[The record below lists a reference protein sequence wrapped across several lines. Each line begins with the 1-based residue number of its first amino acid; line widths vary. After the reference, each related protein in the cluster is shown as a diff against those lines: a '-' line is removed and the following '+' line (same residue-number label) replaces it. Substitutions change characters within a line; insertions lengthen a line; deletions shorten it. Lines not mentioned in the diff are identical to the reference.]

1 MHENNMFRRSGF
13 PVRWW
18 RFPTTVKLSMR
29 VLMLSNCVLV
39 MFLEYD
45 KDLRTKR
52 LEIGVVAIR
61 GSVDEDEEK
70 VLESRRRKIQND
82 GYVQDARSSF
92 CNDQYEAWHLVVR
105 MDMEMDPYGM
115 A

>member
-18 RFPTTVKLSMR
+18 RFPTTGKLSSGFESVWIVFTGAEKLFPLHMYF
-29 VLMLSNCVLV
+29 C
-39 MFLEYD
+39 FLILYSS
-45 KDLRTKR
+45 
-52 LEIGVVAIR
+52 GN
-61 GSVDEDEEK
+61 SWF
-70 VLESRRRKIQND
+70 
-82 GYVQDARSSF
+82 GYVQDARSGF
-92 CNDQYEAWHLVVR
+92 CNDQYETWHLVVR